1 MFDGCGAAQPARRI
15 TVSTPPVDYRAPEPR
30 TGKRLFRSRRDRVV
44 AGVAGGLAEYFA
56 VDPVLLRVLM
66 VALLIFTAI
75 VPAVIFYI
83 ACIFLIPAEP

>member
-1 MFDGCGAAQPARRI
+1 M
-15 TVSTPPVDYRAPEPR
+15 STPPIDYREPR
-30 TGKRLFRSRRDRVV
+30 PETRRRLYRSRRDRVI

-56 VDPVLLRVLM
+56 VDPVLLRVIL

-75 VPAVIFYI
+75 IPAAIFYV